1 VKKTLALAL
10 SALSLGGA
18 ATFAASESI
27 DDAFKNGKFKGTI
40 GTYFEQTDAD
50 ADGKDFGWQTGYFLL
65 KYETDSYKNLKLG
78 MQFLG
83 HTQIY
88 NDLQN
93 GADKYE
99 SDIEDKIGMPELYLD
114 YSFTDKTSLRAGRF
128 NHQKLTHID
137 DAQSEGFYLLSKEL
151 KNVQLVLG
159 AITQFAEMD
168 YDDMEDFG
176 RENDSQ
182 DLSDDSFGD
191 DSDDY
196 LMFAEATV
204 KLPGDLVTLNPYF
217 YTQDGYASVYG
228 MDAKLTAKAEGF
240 GYGARA
246 NYYHVSAD
254 NDDYDDASV
263 YAFAPYVSVGPF
275 TLTVG
280 RAQFDDSD
288 KVKGALNKPDWFKD
302 YVVGV
307 LDQDKSY
314 GEQDCSVNFAKLA
327 YKQGKFGAHLA
338 YGDYDFDAAAGKAS
352 GTQELEF
359 QTTYKFTKHF
369 DGNVRLFDVSYDDA
383 EDKDYQKIEAR
394 VRYKF

>member
-18 ATFAASESI
+18 ATFAASDSI
-27 DDAFKNGKFKGTI
+27 DDAFKNGKLKGTI
-40 GTYFEQTDAD
+40 GTYVEQTDAD
-50 ADGKDFGWQTGYFLL
+50 ADGKDFGWQTGYFML
-65 KYETDSYKNLKLG
+65 KYETDSFKNLKLG

-83 HTQIY
+83 HSQIY
-88 NDLQN
+88 NDLQD

-99 SDIEDKIGMPELYLD
+99 SDIEQKFGMPELYLD

-137 DAQSEGFYLLSKEL
+137 DAQSEGFYLLSKEI
-151 KNVQLVLG
+151 KNVQLILG

-176 RENDSQ
+176 QEDGKQ
-182 DLSDDSFGD
+182 DLSDDTYFAD
-191 DSDDY
+191 ADDY

-204 KLPGDLVTLNPYF
+204 KLPGELITLNPYF

-228 MDAKLTAKAEGF
+228 MDAKLAAKTEDF

-254 NDDYDDASV
+254 NGEDDASV

-275 TLTVG
+275 ELTVG
-280 RAQFDDSD
+280 HAQFDGD
-288 KVKGALNKPDWFKD
+288 KDNEALNKPAWFKD
-302 YVVGV
+302 YVVGI

-327 YKQGKFGAHLA
+327 YKQGKFAAHVA
-338 YGDYDFDAAAGKAS
+338 YGDYEFDAAAGKAS

-359 QTTYKFTKHF
+359 QTTYKFTKQF
-369 DGNVRLFDVSYDDA
+369 DANVRLFDVSYDNADT
-383 EDKDYQKIEAR
+383 KDYQKVEAR
-394 VRYKF
+394 VRYTF